1 MPVHHEKFSPDNL
14 KTIRR
19 RAGMSRTQLGFAVG
33 VSAEAVMRWEQGSY
47 TPRVNTLLAVA
58 SVLDCPI
65 TALFSE
71 TTENDPAIS

>member
-1 MPVHHEKFSPDNL
+1 
-14 KTIRR
+14 
-19 RAGMSRTQLGFAVG
+19 
-33 VSAEAVMRWEQGSY
+33 
-47 TPRVNTLLAVA
+47 VNTLLAVA